1 MNSQNKKSESVTS
14 IIAMVIGIGA
24 FVVFVLPFLGM
35 LVICGLLA
43 IASLVSAG
51 LFSDSI
57 LVQITT
63 ILLSV
68 GFGVFLLAII
78 SKSIKNYKNRKKNK
92 VVIKNQDNNIQQKEN
107 ILKQFSWYGKEEFEA
122 ISKYIQQAQSLNYT
136 KEMILEKL
144 VKSGW
149 QEEYVKEMLKI
160 MKI

>member
-1 MNSQNKKSESVTS
+1 MLALGYFCWQLSQNLLK
-14 IIAMVIGIGA
+14 IIK
-24 FVVFVLPFLGM
+24 
-35 LVICGLLA
+35 
-43 IASLVSAG
+43 IA
-51 LFSDSI
+51 
-57 LVQITT
+57 
-63 ILLSV
+63 
-68 GFGVFLLAII
+68 
-78 SKSIKNYKNRKKNK
+78 KKNK

-122 ISKYIQQAQSLNYT
+122 ISKYIQQAQSLNYA